1 MVVLYYL
8 PTYFQ
13 VVRGSTAAQSGYYQ
27 IPAIAGDIIGVGL
40 QSTGVTLIGYYTPFM
55 WAATILMPVL
65 AGLLTTIKTR
75 TSLVEVL
82 VMTGCFGFAGGIG
95 FLSPQSAVQMAL
107 PKNDASIGLSIILF
121 AEQFGAA
128 LFVSAAQNVFQNS
141 IGTAGLSDLRD
152 LVAPADMMNVLV
164 AVDQS
169 VAQTCFF
176 KPDTRC
182 QSQSTVV
189 STMSLQSTGRDRLPS
204 TMIGVV
210 LTGHGGFEKLQY
222 RKDLKI
228 PSPGPD
234 EVLIRVAAAGIN
246 NTDINTR
253 IGWYSKGVET
263 GTGEETT
270 NASATRTDDDSTWS
284 GKPLVFPRIQG
295 ADCCGRIVAVGNN
308 VSTQRVGERVLVRNM
323 LRSYVDYRP
332 YECWTF
338 GSECDGAFAQFTK
351 APARETYKIDCDLS
365 DTDLASVPC
374 AWSTAENMLHRA
386 GVKDKEN
393 VIITGASGGVG
404 AAAIQLAKRRG
415 AHVVAIGSAEK
426 ADQML
431 ALGADQVLPRG
442 ANLVKQLGNDVV
454 DVVLDLVAGSVF
466 PELLDVLKKGGRYA
480 VAGAIAGP
488 IVRLDVRTLYLK
500 DLSFFGCTFQEDE
513 VFTNLISYIER
524 GEIRPRAGKVY
535 PLDEIVAAQQ
545 HFNSK
550 STCGKLALS
559 IP

>member
-1 MVVLYYL
+1 
-8 PTYFQ
+8 
-13 VVRGSTAAQSGYYQ
+13 
-27 IPAIAGDIIGVGL
+27 
-40 QSTGVTLIGYYTPFM
+40 
-55 WAATILMPVL
+55 
-65 AGLLTTIKTR
+65 
-75 TSLVEVL
+75 
-82 VMTGCFGFAGGIG
+82 
-95 FLSPQSAVQMAL
+95 
-107 PKNDASIGLSIILF
+107 
-121 AEQFGAA
+121 
-128 LFVSAAQNVFQNS
+128 
-141 IGTAGLSDLRD
+141 
-152 LVAPADMMNVLV
+152 
-164 AVDQS
+164 
-169 VAQTCFF
+169 
-176 KPDTRC
+176 
-182 QSQSTVV
+182 
-189 STMSLQSTGRDRLPS
+189 MSSQSTGRDHLPS

-253 IGWYSKGVET
+253 IGWHSKGVET

-270 NASATRTDDDSTWS
+270 NASATRTDDDSAWS
-284 GKPLVFPRIQG
+284 GKPLEFPRIQG
-295 ADCCGRIVAVGNN
+295 ADCCGRIVAAGNN
-308 VSTQRVGERVLVRNM
+308 VSSQRIGERVLVRNM
-323 LRSYVDYRP
+323 LRSYVNYRP

-338 GSECDGAFAQFTK
+338 GSECDGAFAQYTK

-393 VIITGASGGVG
+393 VLITGASGGVG

-431 ALGADQVLPRG
+431 ALGADRVLPRG
-442 ANLVKQLGNDVV
+442 ANLVKRLGKDVV

-488 IVRLDVRTLYLK
+488 IVKLDVRTLYLK

-524 GEIRPRAGKVY
+524 ATLQFQVDLREIGALDTLISMAWKKLKRTIIKHCAVMPGSRRQRDHGLGSVRKKQKQSSRFCRQEKFSMIRA
-535 PLDEIVAAQQ
+535 
-545 HFNSK
+545 
-550 STCGKLALS
+550 TCVKAILKGYYFGTNNPEPHACCGINHGTS
-559 IP
+559 S

>member
-1 MVVLYYL
+1 MLSTTSYAFSNDARVTAFRRAVRSGVARRQEYAVPGSGASAQEVQRAYL
-8 PTYFQ
+8 RYCAEQ
-13 VVRGSTAAQSGYYQ
+13 QSQGQSGSAQQTPPPYILAMDNQAPPAYSLETQ
-27 IPAIAGDIIGVGL
+27 HHTPPACTPSAMEQAPPPYTSIPASEMTPTAQLDQLLYSNISTPPSSPDYTQAISALPSPPSYEDVVSACTPTTSRSINTMDQTLSRINL
-40 QSTGVTLIGYYTPFM
+40 KCQTQST
-55 WAATILMPVL
+55 
-65 AGLLTTIKTR
+65 
-75 TSLVEVL
+75 
-82 VMTGCFGFAGGIG
+82 
-95 FLSPQSAVQMAL
+95 
-107 PKNDASIGLSIILF
+107 
-121 AEQFGAA
+121 
-128 LFVSAAQNVFQNS
+128 
-141 IGTAGLSDLRD
+141 
-152 LVAPADMMNVLV
+152 
-164 AVDQS
+164 
-169 VAQTCFF
+169 
-176 KPDTRC
+176 
-182 QSQSTVV
+182 V
-189 STMSLQSTGRDRLPS
+189 STMSLQSTGCDHLPS

-284 GKPLVFPRIQG
+284 GKPLEFPRIQG

-308 VSTQRVGERVLVRNM
+308 VSTERIGERVLVRNM

-338 GSECDGAFAQFTK
+338 GSECDGAFAQYTK

-393 VIITGASGGVG
+393 VLITDASGGVG

-415 AHVVAIGSAEK
+415 AHIVAIGSAEK

-431 ALGADQVLPRG
+431 ALGADRVLPRG
-442 ANLVKQLGNDVV
+442 ANLVKQLGKDVV

-488 IVRLDVRTLYLK
+488 IVKLDVRTLYLK

-513 VFTNLISYIER
+513 VFTNLIGYIER
-524 GEIRPRAGKVY
+524 GEIRPCAGKVY
-535 PLDEIVAAQQ
+535 PLDEIVTAQQ
-545 HFNSK
+545 YFNSK
-550 STCGKLALS
+550 STCGKLVLS

>member
-1 MVVLYYL
+1 MLSTTSYAFSNDARATAFRRAVRSGVARRQGYAVPGSGASAQEVQRAYL
-8 PTYFQ
+8 RYCAEQ
-13 VVRGSTAAQSGYYQ
+13 QSQGQSGSAQQALPPYMLAMDNQ
-27 IPAIAGDIIGVGL
+27 APPAYSLETQHHTPPACTPSAME
-40 QSTGVTLIGYYTPFM
+40 QAPPPYTSTPASEMTPTAQLDQLLYSNISTPPSSPDYTQAISALPSPPSYENVVSACTPTTSRSINTMDQTLS
-55 WAATILMPVL
+55 
-65 AGLLTTIKTR
+65 R
-75 TSLVEVL
+75 TSL
-82 VMTGCFGFAGGIG
+82 
-95 FLSPQSAVQMAL
+95 
-107 PKNDASIGLSIILF
+107 K
-121 AEQFGAA
+121 
-128 LFVSAAQNVFQNS
+128 
-141 IGTAGLSDLRD
+141 
-152 LVAPADMMNVLV
+152 
-164 AVDQS
+164 
-169 VAQTCFF
+169 
-176 KPDTRC
+176 C
-182 QSQSTVV
+182 QSQSTV
-189 STMSLQSTGRDRLPS
+189 STMSLPSTGRDHLAS

-284 GKPLVFPRIQG
+284 GKPLEFPRIQG
-295 ADCCGRIVAVGNN
+295 ADCCGHIVAVGNN
-308 VSTQRVGERVLVRNM
+308 VSSQRIGKRVLVRNM

-338 GSECDGAFAQFTK
+338 GSECDGAFAQYTK

-386 GVKDKEN
+386 SVKDKEN
-393 VIITGASGGVG
+393 VLITGASGGVG
-404 AAAIQLAKRRG
+404 AAAMQLAKRRG

-431 ALGADQVLPRG
+431 ALGADRVLPRG
-442 ANLVKQLGNDVV
+442 ANLVKQLGKDVV

-488 IVRLDVRTLYLK
+488 IVKLDVRTLYLK

-513 VFTNLISYIER
+513 VFTNLIGYIER
-524 GEIRPRAGKVY
+524 GEIRPRTGKVY
-535 PLDEIVAAQQ
+535 PLDEIVTAQQ

-550 STCGKLALS
+550 STCGKLVLS

>member
-1 MVVLYYL
+1 
-8 PTYFQ
+8 
-13 VVRGSTAAQSGYYQ
+13 
-27 IPAIAGDIIGVGL
+27 
-40 QSTGVTLIGYYTPFM
+40 
-55 WAATILMPVL
+55 
-65 AGLLTTIKTR
+65 
-75 TSLVEVL
+75 
-82 VMTGCFGFAGGIG
+82 
-95 FLSPQSAVQMAL
+95 
-107 PKNDASIGLSIILF
+107 
-121 AEQFGAA
+121 
-128 LFVSAAQNVFQNS
+128 
-141 IGTAGLSDLRD
+141 
-152 LVAPADMMNVLV
+152 
-164 AVDQS
+164 
-169 VAQTCFF
+169 
-176 KPDTRC
+176 
-182 QSQSTVV
+182 
-189 STMSLQSTGRDRLPS
+189 
-204 TMIGVV
+204 MIGVV

-222 RKDLKI
+222 RKDLKT

-263 GTGEETT
+263 GTGEEAT

-284 GKPLVFPRIQG
+284 GKPLEFPRIQG

-308 VSTQRVGERVLVRNM
+308 VSTQRIGERVLVRNM

-338 GSECDGAFAQFTK
+338 GSECDGAFAQYTK

-404 AAAIQLAKRRG
+404 AAAIQLARRRG

-431 ALGADQVLPRG
+431 ALGADRVLPRG
-442 ANLVKQLGNDVV
+442 ANLVEQLGKDVV

-466 PELLDVLKKGGRYA
+466 AELLDVLKKGGRYA

-488 IVRLDVRTLYLK
+488 MVKLDVRTLYLK

-524 GEIRPRAGKVY
+524 GEVRPRAGKVY
-535 PLDEIVAAQQ
+535 PLDEIVTAQQ

-550 STCGKLALS
+550 STCGKLVLS

>member
-1 MVVLYYL
+1 MVILYYL

-13 VVRGSTAAQSGYYQ
+13 VARGSTVAQSGYYQ

-55 WAATILMPVL
+55 WAGTILMPIL

-75 TSLVEVL
+75 TSLVDVL
-82 VMTGCFGFAGGIG
+82 VMTGFFGFAGGVG

-107 PKNDASIGLSIILF
+107 PKNDASIGLSTILF

-128 LFVSAAQNVFQNS
+128 LFVAAAQNVFQNRS
-141 IGTAGLSDLRD
+141 
-152 LVAPADMMNVLV
+152 
-164 AVDQS
+164 AV
-169 VAQTCFF
+169 F
-176 KPDTRC
+176 
-182 QSQSTVV
+182 
-189 STMSLQSTGRDRLPS
+189 TMSLQSTGRDRLPS

-263 GTGEETT
+263 GTGEEAT

-284 GKPLVFPRIQG
+284 GKPLEFPRIQG
-295 ADCCGRIVAVGNN
+295 ADCCGRIVAVGDN
-308 VSTQRVGERVLVRNM
+308 VSIQRVGERVLVRNM

-338 GSECDGAFAQFTK
+338 GSECDGAFAQYTK

-431 ALGADQVLPRG
+431 ALGADRVLPRG
-442 ANLVKQLGNDVV
+442 ANLVKQLGKDAV

-488 IVRLDVRTLYLK
+488 IVKLDVRTLYLK

-535 PLDEIVAAQQ
+535 PLDEIVTAQQ

-550 STCGKLALS
+550 STCGKLVLS